1 MMSGRTGGAPRWF
14 ISPATGAVL
23 ALSIFPLVFSLALT
37 FTNVNLFRRKPLRF
51 VGLENWARIISDEAL
66 RETMVNTIIFVG
78 GGVAIQYVLGLALAV
93 ALNRGLR
100 EQRLMRILFL
110 LPMMVS
116 PIAVGF
122 IIGRMVFSEGF
133 GPINDMLEAVGL
145 PAVAWV
151 TSPVMAKVTIILVDT
166 WQWTPLMMLLILV
179 GLQGI
184 PREPIQAARVDGAGE
199 WQIFR
204 HIVFPL
210 LLPVSITAVLIR
222 ALEAFKI
229 IDIIRVVTGGGPG
242 RATESVTA
250 YVYNLGAKQGDLA
263 YAAAA
268 AYVLLFMVIAVSL
281 VALYVFRRVRERYA

>member
-1 MMSGRTGGAPRWF
+1 
-14 ISPATGAVL
+14 VL
-23 ALSIFPLVFSLALT
+23 ALSIFPLVFSLGLT
-37 FTNVNLFRRKPLRF
+37 FTNVNLFRRVPLRF
-51 VGLENWARIISDEAL
+51 VGLENWARIFSDEAL
-66 RETMVNTIIFVG
+66 LETLVNTVIFVG
-78 GGVAIQYVLGLALAV
+78 GGVAIQYAFGLALAV
-93 ALNRGLR
+93 ALNQGLR
-100 EQRLMRILFL
+100 EQRLMRVLFL

-133 GPINDMLEAVGL
+133 GPINDMLQAVGL

-151 TSPVMAKVTIILVDT
+151 TSPGVAKWTIILVDT

-184 PREPIQAARVDGAGE
+184 PGEPIQAARVDGASE

-210 LLPVSITAVLIR
+210 LLPVSITAILIR

-250 YVYNLGAKQGDLA
+250 YVYNIGAKQGDLA
-263 YAAAA
+263 YAASA
-268 AYVLLFMVIAVSL
+268 AYVLLFVVIGVSFL
-281 VALYVFRRVRERYA
+281 ALYVMRRVQARYE

>member
-1 MMSGRTGGAPRWF
+1 M
-14 ISPATGAVL
+14 L
-23 ALSIFPLVFSLALT
+23 ALSIFPLIFSLGLT
-37 FTNVNLFRRKPLRF
+37 FTNVNLFRRVPLRF
-51 VGLENWARIISDEAL
+51 IGLENWARIFTDEAL
-66 RETMVNTIIFVG
+66 LETLINTIIFVG
-78 GGVAIQYVLGLALAV
+78 GGVAIQYVLGLALAI

-151 TSPVMAKVTIILVDT
+151 TSPAMAKVTIILVDT

-184 PREPIQAARVDGAGE
+184 PGEPIQAARVDGAGE

-210 LLPVSITAVLIR
+210 LLPISITAILIR

-250 YVYNLGAKQGDLA
+250 YVYNVGAKQGDLA
-263 YAAAA
+263 YAASA
-268 AYVLLFMVIAVSL
+268 AYVLLFVVIGVSFL
-281 VALYVFRRVRERYA
+281 ALYISRRVQERYA

>member
-1 MMSGRTGGAPRWF
+1 M
-14 ISPATGAVL
+14 L
-23 ALSIFPLVFSLALT
+23 ALSIFPLVFSLGIT
-37 FTNVNLFRRKPLRF
+37 FTNVNLFRRVPLRF
-51 VGLENWARIISDEAL
+51 IGLQNWERILSDEAL
-66 RETMVNTIIFVG
+66 RVTLLNTMIFVG
-78 GGVAIQYVLGLALAV
+78 GGVALQYVFGLALAV

-133 GPINDMLEAVGL
+133 GPVNDILQAVGL

-151 TSPVMAKVTIILVDT
+151 TSPTMAKVTIILVDT
-166 WQWTPLMMLLILV
+166 WQWTPLVMLLILA

-184 PREPIQAARVDGAGE
+184 PSEPLEAARADGASE

-204 HIVFPL
+204 FIVFPL
-210 LLPVSITAVLIR
+210 LLPISVTAILIR

-250 YVYNLGAKQGDLA
+250 YVYNIGAKQGDLA

-268 AYVLLFMVIAVSL
+268 AYVLLFVVIAVSFA
-281 VALYVFRRVRERYA
+281 ALYISRRVSERYT

>member
-1 MMSGRTGGAPRWF
+1 M
-14 ISPATGAVL
+14 L
-23 ALSIFPLVFSLALT
+23 ALSIFPLVFSLGIT
-37 FTNVNLFRRKPLRF
+37 FTNVNLFRRVPLRF
-51 VGLENWARIISDEAL
+51 IGLQNWERILSDEAL
-66 RETMVNTIIFVG
+66 RVTLVNTMIFVG
-78 GGVAIQYVLGLALAV
+78 GGVALQYVFGLALAV

-133 GPINDMLEAVGL
+133 GPVNDILQAVGL

-151 TSPVMAKVTIILVDT
+151 TSPTMAKVTIILVDT
-166 WQWTPLMMLLILV
+166 WQWTPLVMLLILA

-184 PREPIQAARVDGAGE
+184 PSEPLEAARVDGASE

-204 HIVFPL
+204 FIVFPL
-210 LLPVSITAVLIR
+210 LLPISVTAILIR

-242 RATESVTA
+242 RGTESVTA
-250 YVYNLGAKQGDLA
+250 YVYNIGAKQGDLA

-268 AYVLLFMVIAVSL
+268 AYVLLFVVIAVSFA
-281 VALYVFRRVRERYA
+281 ALYISRCVSERYA

>member
-1 MMSGRTGGAPRWF
+1 M
-14 ISPATGAVL
+14 L
-23 ALSIFPLVFSLALT
+23 ALSIFPLVFSLGIT
-37 FTNVNLFRRKPLRF
+37 FTNVNLFRRVPLRF
-51 VGLENWARIISDEAL
+51 IGLQNWERILSDEAL
-66 RETMVNTIIFVG
+66 RVTLLNTMIFVG
-78 GGVAIQYVLGLALAV
+78 GGVALQYVFGLALAV

-133 GPINDMLEAVGL
+133 GPVNDILQAVGL

-151 TSPVMAKVTIILVDT
+151 TSPTMAKVTIILVDT
-166 WQWTPLMMLLILV
+166 WQWTPLVMLLILA

-184 PREPIQAARVDGAGE
+184 PSEPLEAARADGASE

-204 HIVFPL
+204 FIVFPL
-210 LLPVSITAVLIR
+210 LLPISVTAILIR

-250 YVYNLGAKQGDLA
+250 YVYNIGAKQGDLA
-263 YAAAA
+263 YAASA
-268 AYVLLFMVIAVSL
+268 AYVLLFVVIAVSFA
-281 VALYVFRRVRERYA
+281 ALYISRRVSERYT

>member
-1 MMSGRTGGAPRWF
+1 M
-14 ISPATGAVL
+14 L
-23 ALSIFPLVFSLALT
+23 ALSIFPLVFSLGIT
-37 FTNVNLFRRKPLRF
+37 FTNVNLFRRVPLRF
-51 VGLENWARIISDEAL
+51 IGLQNWERILSDEAL
-66 RETMVNTIIFVG
+66 RVTLLNTMIFVG
-78 GGVAIQYVLGLALAV
+78 GGVALQYVFGLALAV

-133 GPINDMLEAVGL
+133 GPVNDILQAVGL

-151 TSPVMAKVTIILVDT
+151 TSPTMAKVTIILVDT
-166 WQWTPLMMLLILV
+166 WQWTPLVMLLILA

-184 PREPIQAARVDGAGE
+184 PSEPLEAARVDGASE

-204 HIVFPL
+204 FIVFPL
-210 LLPVSITAVLIR
+210 LLPISVTAILIR

-250 YVYNLGAKQGDLA
+250 YVYNIGAKQGDLA
-263 YAAAA
+263 YAASA
-268 AYVLLFMVIAVSL
+268 AYVLLFVVIAVSFA
-281 VALYVFRRVRERYA
+281 ALYISRRVSERYT

>member
-1 MMSGRTGGAPRWF
+1 M
-14 ISPATGAVL
+14 L
-23 ALSIFPLVFSLALT
+23 ALSIFPLVFSLGIT
-37 FTNVNLFRRKPLRF
+37 FTNVNLFRRVPLRF
-51 VGLENWARIISDEAL
+51 IGLQNWERILSDEAL
-66 RETMVNTIIFVG
+66 RVTLLNTMIFVG
-78 GGVAIQYVLGLALAV
+78 GGVALQYVFGLALAV

-133 GPINDMLEAVGL
+133 GPVNDILQAVGL

-151 TSPVMAKVTIILVDT
+151 TSPTMAKVTIILVDT
-166 WQWTPLMMLLILV
+166 WQWTPLVMLLILA

-184 PREPIQAARVDGAGE
+184 PSEPLEAARADGASE

-204 HIVFPL
+204 FIVFPL
-210 LLPVSITAVLIR
+210 LLPISVTAILIR

-250 YVYNLGAKQGDLA
+250 YVYNIGAKQGDLA
-263 YAAAA
+263 YAASA
-268 AYVLLFMVIAVSL
+268 AYVLLFVVIAVSFA
-281 VALYVFRRVRERYA
+281 ALYISRRVSEPYT

>member
-1 MMSGRTGGAPRWF
+1 M
-14 ISPATGAVL
+14 L
-23 ALSIFPLVFSLALT
+23 ALSIFPLVFSLGIT
-37 FTNVNLFRRKPLRF
+37 FTNVNLFRRVPLRF
-51 VGLENWARIISDEAL
+51 IGLQNWERILSDEAL
-66 RETMVNTIIFVG
+66 RVTLLNTMIFVG
-78 GGVAIQYVLGLALAV
+78 GGVALQYVFGLALAV

-133 GPINDMLEAVGL
+133 GPVNDILQAVGL

-151 TSPVMAKVTIILVDT
+151 TSPTMAKVTIILVDT
-166 WQWTPLMMLLILV
+166 WQWTPLVMLLILA

-184 PREPIQAARVDGAGE
+184 PSEPLEAARVDGASE

-204 HIVFPL
+204 FIVFPL
-210 LLPVSITAVLIR
+210 LLPISVTAILIR

-250 YVYNLGAKQGDLA
+250 YVYNIGAKQGDLA

-268 AYVLLFMVIAVSL
+268 AYVLLFVVIAVSFA
-281 VALYVFRRVRERYA
+281 ALYISRRVSERYT